1 MKTVKRIDPNK
12 TDPNHES
19 AVDIATIRERVR
31 RIKATW
37 SPQVARDRAEEGK
50 RRRAE
55 LERMLRDA
63 TELDCTLVV

>member
-1 MKTVKRIDPNK
+1 MKTVKRFEPNK
-12 TDPNHES
+12 IGPHEES

-37 SPQVARDRAEEGK
+37 SPQVARDRAAEGR

-55 LERMLRDA
+55 LERMLQDA
-63 TELDCTLVV
+63 TQLDCTMVV